1 MSIDPK
7 KFGLSNSLVNAVNE
21 ALKGDQH
28 KIDANKNGKIDAQDF
43 KKLRGEELKGN
54 QHKIDKNKNGKI
66 DAHDFKMLRKEEVEQ
81 IDEKVKTTHE
91 NPLVTVHDKDG
102 LHTHANLSTA
112 NKIFN
117 TKVKH
122 TDVHAGPVKTKDGH
136 ETKNNLT
143 FAISKHHASAM
154 KEEVEQIDELSSTT
168 LQRYRTKALA
178 HKSKVSPDNP
188 YSSPEHKAA
197 IRQDRNRSQG
207 RQLSWKKMI
216 HQGAKVPA
224 SKSKP
229 TTEEVEQV
237 DEISKATLGS
247 YVTKAAGSAAT
258 HTGAAAAYG
267 GSSKNPDPK
276 KMAQHQAIAT
286 KRTTGIQKAV
296 GKLTKEE
303 AEQTDEAMSPKQKA
317 HSNRLKNNPGRKGSV
332 FDPSSNFDAPNHKVD
347 VVVSKDNKKETKNDV
362 VQAKDKHDAMFK
374 IQMKYHKMG
383 YKVHDTKHKGTVKE
397 ETEITEADDAIA
409 KQIAAKKDAMQK
421 QIQQKIAQKQMSTMQ
436 AKANKRL
443 SSINASSHD
452 DKEEMKKGGK
462 EKIEINPPL
471 KEAEELPKAVVK
483 KGHEIAKSLI
493 KHRAKVREP
502 YAVGMATAKKS
513 AGIKD

>member
-1 MSIDPK
+1 MSVDPK
-7 KFGLSNSLVNAVNE
+7 KFGLTPSLVETVKE
-21 ALKGDQH
+21 ALKGD
-28 KIDANKNGKIDAQDF
+28 
-43 KKLRGEELKGN
+43 

-66 DAHDFKMLRKEEVEQ
+66 DAHDFKLLRKKNDTKLVAKPQYDKMRPAFKEEVEQ

-154 KEEVEQIDELSSTT
+154 KEEVEQ
-168 LQRYRTKALA
+168 
-178 HKSKVSPDNP
+178 
-188 YSSPEHKAA
+188 
-197 IRQDRNRSQG
+197 
-207 RQLSWKKMI
+207 
-216 HQGAKVPA
+216 
-224 SKSKP
+224 
-229 TTEEVEQV
+229 V

-267 GSSKNPDPK
+267 GSSKSPDPK

-397 ETEITEADDAIA
+397 ETEITEAEDAVA

-421 QIQQKIAQKQMSTMQ
+421 QIQQKIAQKQMSAMQ

-452 DKEEMKKGGK
+452 DEEMKKGGK

>member
-66 DAHDFKMLRKEEVEQ
+66 DAHDFKMLRKEE
-81 IDEKVKTTHE
+81 
-91 NPLVTVHDKDG
+91 
-102 LHTHANLSTA
+102 A
-112 NKIFN
+112 
-117 TKVKH
+117 
-122 TDVHAGPVKTKDGH
+122 
-136 ETKNNLT
+136 
-143 FAISKHHASAM
+143 
-154 KEEVEQIDELSSTT
+154 EQIDELS
-168 LQRYRTKALA
+168 
-178 HKSKVSPDNP
+178 
-188 YSSPEHKAA
+188 
-197 IRQDRNRSQG
+197 
-207 RQLSWKKMI
+207 KK
-216 HQGAKVPA
+216 
-224 SKSKP
+224 
-229 TTEEVEQV
+229 
-237 DEISKATLGS
+237 TLGS

-258 HTGAAAAYG
+258 HTGAAAHYG
-267 GSSKNPDPK
+267 SGGTGNNPA
-276 KMAQHQAIAT
+276 KMAVHQAIAT
-286 KRTTGIQKAV
+286 KRKMGIQKAV
-296 GKLTKEE
+296 DKLTKEEAVTEDDKHFAQQSKKMQDAINLHLRRGKTYNDAVDAAKKHVKEE

>member
-7 KFGLSNSLVNAVNE
+7 KFGLSDSLVNAVNE

-28 KIDANKNGKIDAQDF
+28 KIDVNKNGKIDAQDF

-66 DAHDFKMLRKEEVEQ
+66 DAHDFKLLRKKN
-81 IDEKVKTTHE
+81 DTK
-91 NPLVTVHDKDG
+91 LVAKPQYDK
-102 LHTHANLSTA
+102 
-112 NKIFN
+112 
-117 TKVKH
+117 
-122 TDVHAGPVKTKDGH
+122 
-136 ETKNNLT
+136 
-143 FAISKHHASAM
+143 M
-154 KEEVEQIDELSSTT
+154 
-168 LQRYRTKALA
+168 R
-178 HKSKVSPDNP
+178 
-188 YSSPEHKAA
+188 
-197 IRQDRNRSQG
+197 
-207 RQLSWKKMI
+207 
-216 HQGAKVPA
+216 PA
-224 SKSKP
+224 FK
-229 TTEEVEQV
+229 EEVEQV

-267 GSSKNPDPK
+267 GSSKSPDPK

-374 IQMKYHKMG
+374 VQMKFHKMG
-383 YKVHDTKHKGTVKE
+383 YKVHDTKHKGMVKE
-397 ETEITEADDAIA
+397 EAIIEADDAVA

-421 QIQQKIAQKQMSTMQ
+421 QIQQKIAQKQMSAMQ

-443 SSINASSHD
+443 SNINASSHD
-452 DKEEMKKGGK
+452 DKEEMKNGGK
-462 EKIEINPPL
+462 EKIVINPPL
-471 KEAEELPKAVVK
+471 KEAEDLPKAVVS

-493 KHRAKVREP
+493 KHKVKVREP
-502 YAVGMATAKKS
+502 YAVGMAQAKKS

>member
-1 MSIDPK
+1 MSVDPN
-7 KFGLSNSLVNAVNE
+7 KFGLTPSLVETVKE

-66 DAHDFKMLRKEEVEQ
+66 DAHDFKLLRKKNDTKLVAKPQYDKMRPAFKEEVEQ

-154 KEEVEQIDELSSTT
+154 KEEVEQ
-168 LQRYRTKALA
+168 
-178 HKSKVSPDNP
+178 
-188 YSSPEHKAA
+188 
-197 IRQDRNRSQG
+197 
-207 RQLSWKKMI
+207 
-216 HQGAKVPA
+216 
-224 SKSKP
+224 
-229 TTEEVEQV
+229 V

-267 GSSKNPDPK
+267 GSSKSPDPK

-397 ETEITEADDAIA
+397 ETEITEAEDAVA

-421 QIQQKIAQKQMSTMQ
+421 QIQQKIAQKQMSAMQ
-436 AKANKRL
+436 AKAN
-443 SSINASSHD
+443 
-452 DKEEMKKGGK
+452 
-462 EKIEINPPL
+462 
-471 KEAEELPKAVVK
+471 
-483 KGHEIAKSLI
+483 
-493 KHRAKVREP
+493 
-502 YAVGMATAKKS
+502 
-513 AGIKD
+513 

>member
-7 KFGLSNSLVNAVNE
+7 KFGLSDSLVNAVNE

-66 DAHDFKMLRKEEVEQ
+66 DAHDFKLLRKKNDTKLVAKPQYDKMRPAFKEEVEQ
-81 IDEKVKTTHE
+81 IDEKVKTTRE

-154 KEEVEQIDELSSTT
+154 KEEVEQ
-168 LQRYRTKALA
+168 
-178 HKSKVSPDNP
+178 
-188 YSSPEHKAA
+188 
-197 IRQDRNRSQG
+197 
-207 RQLSWKKMI
+207 
-216 HQGAKVPA
+216 
-224 SKSKP
+224 
-229 TTEEVEQV
+229 V

-267 GSSKNPDPK
+267 GSSKSPDPK

-347 VVVSKDNKKETKNDV
+347 VVVSKDNKKETKQNN
-362 VQAKDKHDAMFK
+362 
-374 IQMKYHKMG
+374 
-383 YKVHDTKHKGTVKE
+383 T
-397 ETEITEADDAIA
+397 
-409 KQIAAKKDAMQK
+409 
-421 QIQQKIAQKQMSTMQ
+421 
-436 AKANKRL
+436 
-443 SSINASSHD
+443 
-452 DKEEMKKGGK
+452 
-462 EKIEINPPL
+462 
-471 KEAEELPKAVVK
+471 
-483 KGHEIAKSLI
+483 
-493 KHRAKVREP
+493 
-502 YAVGMATAKKS
+502 
-513 AGIKD
+513 

>member
-1 MSIDPK
+1 
-7 KFGLSNSLVNAVNE
+7 
-21 ALKGDQH
+21 
-28 KIDANKNGKIDAQDF
+28 
-43 KKLRGEELKGN
+43 
-54 QHKIDKNKNGKI
+54 
-66 DAHDFKMLRKEEVEQ
+66 
-81 IDEKVKTTHE
+81 
-91 NPLVTVHDKDG
+91 
-102 LHTHANLSTA
+102 
-112 NKIFN
+112 
-117 TKVKH
+117 
-122 TDVHAGPVKTKDGH
+122 
-136 ETKNNLT
+136 
-143 FAISKHHASAM
+143 
-154 KEEVEQIDELSSTT
+154 
-168 LQRYRTKALA
+168 
-178 HKSKVSPDNP
+178 
-188 YSSPEHKAA
+188 
-197 IRQDRNRSQG
+197 
-207 RQLSWKKMI
+207 
-216 HQGAKVPA
+216 
-224 SKSKP
+224 
-229 TTEEVEQV
+229 
-237 DEISKATLGS
+237 
-247 YVTKAAGSAAT
+247 
-258 HTGAAAAYG
+258 
-267 GSSKNPDPK
+267 
-276 KMAQHQAIAT
+276 
-286 KRTTGIQKAV
+286 
-296 GKLTKEE
+296 
-303 AEQTDEAMSPKQKA
+303 MSPKQKA

-452 DKEEMKKGGK
+452 DKEEIKKGGK

>member
-1 MSIDPK
+1 MSVDPK
-7 KFGLSNSLVNAVNE
+7 KFGLTPSLVETVKE

-43 KKLRGEELKGN
+43 KKLRGEELKGD

-66 DAHDFKMLRKEEVEQ
+66 DAHDFKLLRKKNDTKLVAKPQYDKMRPAFKEEVEQ

-154 KEEVEQIDELSSTT
+154 KEEVEQ
-168 LQRYRTKALA
+168 
-178 HKSKVSPDNP
+178 
-188 YSSPEHKAA
+188 
-197 IRQDRNRSQG
+197 
-207 RQLSWKKMI
+207 
-216 HQGAKVPA
+216 
-224 SKSKP
+224 
-229 TTEEVEQV
+229 V

-267 GSSKNPDPK
+267 GSSKSPDPK

-397 ETEITEADDAIA
+397 ETEITEAEDAVA

-421 QIQQKIAQKQMSTMQ
+421 QIQQKIAQKQMSAMQ

-452 DKEEMKKGGK
+452 DEEMKKGGK

>member
-1 MSIDPK
+1 MSVDPK
-7 KFGLSNSLVNAVNE
+7 KFGLTPSLVETVKE

-28 KIDANKNGKIDAQDF
+28 KIDANKNGKIDA
-43 KKLRGEELKGN
+43 
-54 QHKIDKNKNGKI
+54 
-66 DAHDFKMLRKEEVEQ
+66 HDFKLLRKKNDTKLVAKPQYDKMRPAFKEEVEQ

-154 KEEVEQIDELSSTT
+154 KEEVEQ
-168 LQRYRTKALA
+168 
-178 HKSKVSPDNP
+178 
-188 YSSPEHKAA
+188 
-197 IRQDRNRSQG
+197 
-207 RQLSWKKMI
+207 
-216 HQGAKVPA
+216 
-224 SKSKP
+224 
-229 TTEEVEQV
+229 V

-267 GSSKNPDPK
+267 GSSKSPDPK

-397 ETEITEADDAIA
+397 ETEITEAEDAVA

-421 QIQQKIAQKQMSTMQ
+421 QIQQKIAQKQMSAMQ

-452 DKEEMKKGGK
+452 DEEMKKGGK